1 MMASA
6 QRLTRRALGLCLGA
20 GALLLATLIPAF
32 PASAAPPRQQGSW
45 AGSNYLALGDSVA
58 FGYVPPQA
66 KPPPNYNNPKSF
78 VGYPEDLGRALRLHT
93 VNASCP
99 GETTISMLA
108 AGGQSNG
115 CENSIGSPIG
125 YRTLFPLHVKYSGT
139 QTAFAVNYL
148 EHHSTRLVTIDI
160 GANDGFVCQETTADH
175 CTSGPELTAL
185 IAQIEG
191 NLTTIY
197 QQLRDVAHYHGRI
210 VALTYYSTDYANTLT
225 TLEVELLNSAIVP
238 VTKHF
243 GGTIANGFEAFKV
256 ASKRFG
262 GSPCRAG
269 LLIKLPGGACNI
281 HPSPTGHLV
290 LAAAIAQAI
299 GAN

>member
-1 MMASA
+1 MGGE
-6 QRLTRRALGLCLGA
+6 QLPRPRRLGRLRL
-20 GALLLATLIPAF
+20 
-32 PASAAPPRQQGSW
+32 
-45 AGSNYLALGDSVA
+45 
-58 FGYVPPQA
+58 VPPQA

-78 VGYPEDLGRALRLHT
+78 VGYPEDLGRALGAHV

-115 CENSIGSPIG
+115 CENSVGSPIG

-148 EHHSTRLVTIDI
+148 EHHNTKLVTIDI

-185 IAQIEG
+185 IAQIEQ

-210 VALTYYSTDYANTLT
+210 VALTTTRPTTPTRSTLSRSSCSTRPSCPSRSSSRDDRRWLPG
-225 TLEVELLNSAIVP
+225 LQGGVEALRRQP
-238 VTKHF
+238 VQ
-243 GGTIANGFEAFKV
+243 
-256 ASKRFG
+256 SRPLDQ
-262 GSPCRAG
+262 SCRAG
-269 LLIKLPGGACNI
+269 TCNI
-281 HPSPTGHLV
+281 HPSPTGHLL

-299 GAN
+299 GAKLIPATTGLGATDVRRRGELGCRSGEVS